1 MKKESFVFYRSFA
14 DALQKLPCEQFC
26 RIMKHIFEYA
36 FEGVEGEMDVIDGV
50 IFELIKPQL
59 FANNQRYQNGCKGAE
74 FGKLGGRPKKPQE
87 NPTETPKKPQENPT
101 ETPIFERKENEDE
114 KEKATKEK
122 VEDKEKE
129 KYIKEKS
136 TSVLKKK
143 GEENFEDLDG
153 RTDGQDKPF
162 CVEDD
167 KTAKQ
172 REFFQLYP
180 NVVVDNYSSSDYAEI
195 DFNILI
201 GRFEESAYLRSRNSF
216 AWICSNWR
224 KIAVGE
230 YRDFDRRFERQE
242 RHSQKLG
249 SEWDDLD

>member
-1 MKKESFVFYRSFA
+1 MKKESFVLYDTYA
-14 DALQKLPCEQFC
+14 EQ
-26 RIMKHIFEYA
+26 
-36 FEGVEGEMDVIDGV
+36 VEFLTDEQAGTL
-50 IFELIKPQL
+50 FKSL
-59 FANNQRYQNGCKGAE
+59 FAYRQGKALPTMDGIVKMAFSFIKTQIDAE
-74 FGKLGGRPKKPQE
+74 KTAYEKLCEKNRENVKKRWKSEDIRP
-87 NPTETPKKPQENPT
+87 NTTEYECMPPYTT
-101 ETPIFERKENEDE
+101 VFERKESEEE

-129 KYIKEKS
+129 NYIKEKS

-143 GEENFEDLDG
+143 GDENFEDLDG
-153 RTDGQDKPF
+153 RTDGQTDKPF
-162 CVEDD
+162 CVEDE

-242 RHSQKLG
+242 RHSRKLG